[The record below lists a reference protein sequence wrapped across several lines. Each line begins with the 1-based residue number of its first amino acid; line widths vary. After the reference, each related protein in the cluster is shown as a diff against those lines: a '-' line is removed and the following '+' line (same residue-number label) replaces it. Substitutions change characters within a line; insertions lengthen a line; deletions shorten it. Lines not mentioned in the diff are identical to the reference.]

1 MIARDDWWQKILSD
15 VSGVI
20 QDAALSIDAVY
31 DGNDDYRRVH
41 FDGDQDD
48 LGRELDGII
57 SADGGDFRDMMTHIH
72 PRLDLYPAGSL
83 VFCPLDNCPGHAVEG
98 LR

>member
-1 MIARDDWWQKILSD
+1 MIARDDWWRKIL
-15 VSGVI
+15 
-20 QDAALSIDAVY
+20 AAGRSSELKITNATWDH
-31 DGNDDYRRVH
+31 DGYRRVH

-48 LGRELDGII
+48 LGRELDG
-57 SADGGDFRDMMTHIH
+57 DVRDFRDMMTHIY